1 MRLPPR
7 IATAGLPELTASVG
21 LALTFWEPIMGPAL
35 VAVGFIGQAIR
46 GAFPPA
52 TGPTDEMLAKL
63 TEVEGRLGR
72 LELRQRP

>member
-1 MRLPPR
+1 MKVPAR
-7 IATAGLPELTASVG
+7 IAGTTLADATVCLG
-21 LALTFWEPIMGPAL
+21 LALTLWEPIMGPAL